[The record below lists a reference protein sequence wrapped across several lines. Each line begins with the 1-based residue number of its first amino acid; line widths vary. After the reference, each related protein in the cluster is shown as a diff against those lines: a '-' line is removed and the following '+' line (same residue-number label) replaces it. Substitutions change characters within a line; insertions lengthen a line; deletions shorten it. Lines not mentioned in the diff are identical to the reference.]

1 MTDHP
6 LRLKASEVY
15 RSCEADQFSFKDT
28 SEITPKQTIF
38 GQERGVTAIQFGID
52 IDVPTFNLFV
62 LGPDGTGRLTA
73 VKHFID
79 EQTDDGPTPGDWC
92 YVYNFEQPHRPHA
105 LRLPA
110 GQGAHLKQDMENL
123 INTLQTELSTLF
135 ESETYIQGRSQILAK
150 YEEQNE
156 AVLRPIEKMARDKSF
171 SLQPTPQGALMI
183 LPIKDGKPLT
193 PDMFESLTPD
203 QKSEISK
210 HRAELTEALEDAFR
224 QSRDIQNQA
233 QQAVEQFSK
242 EAAQQVVGAHLGEV
256 LQNYDLSGDV
266 ITYFQNVRA
275 DIMNNLTM
283 FNDEGEDEDD
293 DEPVNPLM
301 PPSPPHDKNKRYAV
315 NLIVEN
321 KPDTGPPVVWLDL
334 PTYQNLVGRIEHIVR
349 FGVLSTDF
357 TLIKPGALHQA
368 NGGFLIIR
376 AMDILQHPFA
386 WEALKRTL
394 FRQEILI
401 EDPDMR
407 QATVNT
413 TQQLQPEAIP
423 LNLKVVLVGDARL
436 YYALYENDD
445 RFRELFQVKADF
457 VNSMERNAENEDAYA
472 QFIATMCHS
481 ENLLHFEPGA
491 VNRVVDYGS
500 WLISDQHKLSTR
512 FGALSSLVYESVFH
526 AKQAG
531 QKVVRRIDVE
541 TAIEA
546 NTYRNDQL
554 EELNQE
560 QIYEGTMFIDTTGEE
575 IGQINGLVVIDQ
587 GDHRFG
593 LPSRVTARVC
603 MGRKEVLQI
612 DRESRMTGPIH
623 DKGVLILQG
632 YLGGRYA
639 KDYPLT
645 LSATLTFEQS
655 YGGVEGDSASSTE
668 LYALL
673 SALAE
678 FPIRQDLAVTG
689 SVNQLGKVQP
699 IGGVTQKVE
708 GFFKICQKRG
718 LTGTQGAIIPK
729 SNVRNLMLS
738 PEVVQAIEDGQFHIY
753 GIETID
759 EGIALLTG
767 KTAEEVHEAV
777 DERLLYLAETLAE
790 FENHR

>member
-1 MTDHP
+1 MSEHS
-6 LRLKASEVY
+6 LKLKTSEVY
-15 RSCEADQFSFKDT
+15 RSCQQDQFNFKDT
-28 SEITPKQTIF
+28 SELSRKQTIF
-38 GQERGVTAIQFGID
+38 GQERGVTAIKFGID

-79 EQTDDGPTPGDWC
+79 EQTDDGPTPPDWC

-105 LRLPA
+105 IRLPA
-110 GQGAHLKQDMENL
+110 GQGAQLKVDMEAL
-123 INTLQTELSTLF
+123 VKTLQNELSTLF
-135 ESETYIQGRSQILAK
+135 ESETYLQGETQILK
-150 YEEQNE
+150 KFEDENE
-156 AVLRPIEKMARDKSF
+156 AVLAPIEKMATEKSF
-171 SLQPTPQGALMI
+171 SLQPTPQGAIAI
-183 LPIKDGKPLT
+183 LPMQDGKPLT
-193 PDMFESLTPD
+193 PDMFEGLSVE
-203 QKSEISK
+203 QKAEISTN
-210 HRAELTEALEDAFR
+210 RAELTTALEGAFR
-224 QSRDIQNQA
+224 QSRAIQNQA
-233 QQAVEQFSK
+233 ETAIEQFRK
-242 EAAQQVVGAHLGEV
+242 EAAEQVVGAHLGEV

-275 DIMNNLTM
+275 DILDNLDA
-283 FNDEGEDEDD
+283 FHQNGEAE
-293 DEPVNPLM
+293 ESESNPM
-301 PPSPPHDKNKRYAV
+301 RATAPPTEHYKRYAV

-321 KPDTGPPVVWLDL
+321 EPNTGQPVVWLDL

-386 WEALKRTL
+386 WEALKRAL

-407 QATVNT
+407 QPMVNT

-436 YYALYENDD
+436 YYALYEQDD

-457 VNSMERNAENEDAYA
+457 VHSMQRNTENEEAYA
-472 QFIATMCHS
+472 HFIATMCHD
-481 ENLLHFEPGA
+481 ENLLHFEADA
-491 VNRVVDYGS
+491 VRRIVDYGG
-500 WLISDQHKLSTR
+500 WMVSDQNKLSTR
-512 FGALSSLVYESVFH
+512 FGALSSLIYESVFH
-526 AKQAG
+526 AKQAS
-531 QKVVRRIDVE
+531 QSVVRREDVE
-541 TAIEA
+541 TAISA
-546 NTYRNDQL
+546 STYRNNQT
-554 EELNQE
+554 EVLNQE
-560 QIYEGTMFIDTTGEE
+560 RIHEGAMFIDTEGTVV
-575 IGQINGLVVIDQ
+575 GQINGLVVMDQ

-593 LPSRVTARVC
+593 LPSRVTARVY
-603 MGRKEVLQI
+603 MGRKEVIQI
-612 DRESRMTGPIH
+612 DRESQMTGPIH

-639 KDYPLT
+639 QDYPLT
-645 LSATLTFEQS
+645 LSTTLTFEQS

-673 SALAE
+673 SALSG

-689 SVNQLGKVQP
+689 SVNQLGKIQP

-708 GFFKICQKRG
+708 GFFKVCQERR
-718 LTGTQGAIIPK
+718 LTGQQGAIIPR
-729 SNVRNLMLS
+729 SNVRNLMLNA
-738 PEVVQAIEDGQFHIY
+738 EVVQAIEDGKFHIY
-753 GIETID
+753 AIETID

-767 KTAEEVHEAV
+767 KTAEEIHTAV

-790 FENHR
+790 FEDRRG

>member
-6 LRLKASEVY
+6 LRLKPSQVY
-15 RSCEADQFSFKDT
+15 RSCDFQQFTFKNT

-38 GQERGVTAIQFGID
+38 GQERGITAIQFGID
-52 IDVPTFNLFV
+52 MDVPNFNLFV

-79 EQTDDGPTPGDWC
+79 EQTDDGPAPSDWC
-92 YVYNFEQPHRPHA
+92 YVYNFEQAHRPHA

-110 GQGAHLKQDMENL
+110 GQGAQLKLDMEKL
-123 INTLQTELSTLF
+123 ISTLQTELGTLF
-135 ESETYIQGRSQILAK
+135 DSDTYIQGRSQILAK

-156 AVLRPIEKMARDKSF
+156 AILAPIEKMARDKSF

-183 LPIKDGKPLT
+183 LPIQDGKPLT
-193 PDMFESLTPD
+193 PDMFENLSSE
-203 QKSEISK
+203 QKSEITK
-210 HRAELTEALEDAFR
+210 HRAELTDALEEAFR
-224 QSRDIQNQA
+224 QSRDIQIQA
-233 QQAVEQFSK
+233 QQAVEQFRK
-242 EAAQQVVGAHLGEV
+242 EAADQVVGAYLGEV

-275 DIMNNLTM
+275 DIMNNLGV
-283 FNDEGEDEDD
+283 FSDD
-293 DEPVNPLM
+293 SEENKEEPAHPLM
-301 PPSPPHDKNKRYAV
+301 PTPPPDDHNKRYAV

-321 KPDTGPPVVWLDL
+321 TPDTGPPVVWLDL

-349 FGVLSTDF
+349 YGVLSTDF

-457 VNSMERNAENEDAYA
+457 VNSMERNATNEDAYA

-481 ENLLHFEPGA
+481 ENLLHFEADA
-491 VNRVVDYGS
+491 VGRVVDFGS

-512 FGALSSLVYESVFH
+512 FGTLSSLVYESVFH
-526 AKQAG
+526 AKQVG
-531 QKVVRRIDVE
+531 QEVVRRVDVE
-541 TAIEA
+541 TAIA
-546 NTYRNDQL
+546 TNIYRNNQL

-560 QIYEGTMFIDTTGEE
+560 RIFEGSMFIDTTGEE
-575 IGQINGLVVIDQ
+575 VGQINGLVVIDQ

-593 LPSRVTARVC
+593 LPSRVTARVY
-603 MGRKEVLQI
+603 MGRKEVVQI
-612 DRESRMTGPIH
+612 DRESQMTGPIH
-623 DKGVLILQG
+623 DKGVMILQG

-645 LSATLTFEQS
+645 LSATLTFEQN

-689 SVNQLGKVQP
+689 SVNQLGKIQP

-729 SNVRNLMLS
+729 ANVRNLMLS
-738 PEVVQAIEDGQFHIY
+738 EEVVTAIENGQFHVY
-753 GIETID
+753 AIETID

-767 KTAEEVHEAV
+767 KTAEQVHEAV

-790 FENHR
+790 FEERR